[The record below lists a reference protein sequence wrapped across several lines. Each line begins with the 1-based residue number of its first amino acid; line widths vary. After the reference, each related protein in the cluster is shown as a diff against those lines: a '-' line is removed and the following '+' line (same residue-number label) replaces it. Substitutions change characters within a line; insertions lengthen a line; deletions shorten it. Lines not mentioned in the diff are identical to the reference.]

1 MTALPAYYNYTSLQ
15 PFEEAFSTGW
25 PILTYHKLGPRPRK
39 VRLKGLYVSAPLFD
53 HQLQELAMAGFQS
66 RPLGGEH
73 PCDSGRGKFITL
85 TFDDGFENVLLHGL
99 EPLQKHR
106 FQAIQFLVPGL
117 LGKENVWE
125 QTEGETPERLM
136 DDSQVREWLKAGH
149 AIGAHSC
156 THPRLTQIPLAQARE
171 EIRTS
176 RMQLEDLF
184 GIAVLDF
191 CFPYGDFNDSI
202 VDLVREAGFQTACT
216 TASGVNSISGDRLRL
231 RRLTARYA
239 SRNWR
244 NLLGRLLGR

>member
-176 RMQLEDLF
+176 RMQWKICSAL
-184 GIAVLDF
+184 
-191 CFPYGDFNDSI
+191 PS
-202 VDLVREAGFQTACT
+202 
-216 TASGVNSISGDRLRL
+216 SISAFPMATSTTPLSIWFGKRDSKRPVRPPAVSIPSAA
-231 RRLTARYA
+231 TG
-239 SRNWR
+239 S
-244 NLLGRLLGR
+244 GFDG